1 MNKLDTSVSIEQKLH
16 FTALGRQVEFFIKR
30 DDLIHPFISGNKWRK
45 LKYYL
50 SYAETHGKNK
60 LVTFGGAFSNH
71 LLATACAGAVFG
83 YKTKAFVRGEEI
95 KELNHM
101 LTLCK
106 LYGME
111 LEFVTREAYRQ
122 KDGLYADVEKDTLIV
137 PEGGYGELA
146 LQGCAE
152 IADELTQGYDY
163 IVTAVG
169 TGATLAGLVE
179 GVAVSQPNCKVIGV
193 SALKGAE
200 YLNDEIKAL
209 IPDNNNWELL
219 HNYHH
224 GGYAKTSP
232 ELIEF
237 LKTFTAQTGVLI
249 DPVYTAKTAYAITD
263 LCKQN
268 YFKPNSKVLMLHTG
282 GLIGLMSDKFT
293 KILGQ

>member
-1 MNKLDTSVSIEQKLH
+1 MKGLDTAVSVEQKLH
-16 FTALGRQVEFFIKR
+16 FTALGQEGEFFIKR

-50 SYAETHGKNK
+50 NYANTHHKTK
-60 LVTFGGAFSNH
+60 LVTVGGAYSNH
-71 LLATACAGAVFG
+71 VLATACAGAVYG
-83 YKTKAFVRGEEI
+83 YQTKAFIRGEEI

-111 LEFVTREAYRQ
+111 LEFVTRDAYRQ
-122 KDGLYADVEKDTLIV
+122 KDGLYADVREDTLII

-152 IADELTQGYDY
+152 IADELTQEYDY
-163 IVTAVG
+163 VVTAVG
-169 TGATLAGLVE
+169 TGATLAGLAK
-179 GVAVSQPNCKVIGV
+179 GAAVRQPNCKIIGIC
-193 SALKGAE
+193 ALKGAE
-200 YLNDEIKAL
+200 YLNGEISAL
-209 IPDNNNWELL
+209 IPDLNNWELL
-219 HNYHH
+219 HDYHQ
-224 GGYAKTSP
+224 GGYAKTTP
-232 ELIEF
+232 ELIDF

-263 LCKQN
+263 LIKQG

-282 GLIGLMSDKFT
+282 GLMGLMSEKFT
-293 KILGQ
+293 KLLG

>member
-1 MNKLDTSVSIEQKLH
+1 MKELDTSVSVEQKLH
-16 FTALGRQVEFFIKR
+16 FIALGQEVELFVKR

-50 SYAETHGKNK
+50 NYARTHNKTK
-60 LVTFGGAFSNH
+60 LVTFGGAYSNH

-95 KELNHM
+95 TELNHM

-122 KDGLYADVEKDTLIV
+122 KDGLYADVTDDTLII
-137 PEGGYGELA
+137 PEGGYGEPA

-152 IADELTQGYDY
+152 IADELTQEYDY
-163 IVTAVG
+163 IATAVG
-169 TGATLAGLVE
+169 TGATLAGLAK
-179 GVAVSQPNCKVIGV
+179 GVAVRQPNCKVAGIC
-193 SALKGAE
+193 ALKGAE
-200 YLNDEIKAL
+200 YLNGEIQDL
-209 IPDNNNWELL
+209 IPDLTNWELL

-224 GGYAKTSP
+224 GGYAKTTP
-232 ELIEF
+232 ELIAF

-263 LCKQN
+263 LFKQN

-282 GLIGLMSDKFT
+282 GLIGLISEKFR
-293 KILGQ
+293 KVLG